1 MIRKSVFT
9 FLFLLA
15 VCASVIAQEFPS
27 RIWHQGWLV
36 TENRDTVR
44 GSVKYDMETN
54 TVQVAIGSEKVNT
67 YNSKKIMYFEIF
79 DESLNNYRQFYSI
92 PYQVSSNYKVP
103 ILFEVLYEGP
113 MTLLV
118 QEKIVLETDPYNQS
132 YYNPAPNVSRE
143 RLAYTYYFVDK
154 KGKIIPFSGK
164 KSELLEILYKNNDL
178 VKKYIKDNRLKPD
191 RMRDLVRITA
201 FYNSL

>member
-1 MIRKSVFT
+1 MIKKKALTIVV
-9 FLFLLA
+9 LLA
-15 VCASVIAQEFPS
+15 SLAAQSQEFPS
-27 RIWHQGWLV
+27 RLWHQGWLV
-36 TENRDTVR
+36 TEDRDTVR
-44 GSVKYDMETN
+44 GTIKYDMETN
-54 TVQVAIGSEKVNT
+54 AVQVAIGAEKVNT
-67 YNSKKIMYFEIF
+67 YSSKKIMYFEIF

-92 PYQVSSNYKVP
+92 PYQVNSNYKVP
-103 ILFEVLYEGP
+103 VLFEVLYEGP

-132 YYNPAPNVSRE
+132 YYNAGPNLSRE
-143 RLAYTYYFVDK
+143 RLSYTYFFVDK
-154 KGKIIPFSGK
+154 SGKMMSYSGK